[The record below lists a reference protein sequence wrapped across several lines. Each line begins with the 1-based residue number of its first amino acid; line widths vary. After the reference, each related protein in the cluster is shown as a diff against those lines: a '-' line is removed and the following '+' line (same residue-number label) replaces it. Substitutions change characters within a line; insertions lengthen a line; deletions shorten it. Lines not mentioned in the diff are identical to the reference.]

1 MQPMHI
7 WLDCATAVLQ
17 RASSGV
23 ELENQT
29 DCAEELEDV
38 LAQETH
44 FTAGLEEQR
53 SLHPILA
60 DFMDA
65 GVMSELGESL
75 DAMQLRK
82 AEVKQQLDAYREL
95 LQRCV
100 IRKILMNTQYVLVI
114 GWSKRICY

>member
-1 MQPMHI
+1 MQPMRI
-7 WLDCATAVLQ
+7 WLDCTTAVLQ

-53 SLHPILA
+53 SLHPLLA

-65 GVMSELGESL
+65 GVMRELRESL

-82 AEVKQQLDAYREL
+82 AEVKQQLDAYRER

-100 IRKILMNTQYVLVI
+100 IRKILMNTQYVLVM